1 MSPYLYLM
9 GLILMTINRVAYPE
23 DWLAYISYL
32 LIVIGGIGAVARE
45 FRINPDA
52 FIEGEP
58 LLIWREHRQKP
69 SNTVLGKHIDV
80 R

>member
-58 LLIWREHRQKP
+58 LLIWREYRKKP
-69 SNTVLGKHIDV
+69 SNTVLSKHIDV

>member
-1 MSPYLYLM
+1 MSPYLYVM

-58 LLIWREHRQKP
+58 LLTWREHRQKP